1 MNLSAYQIMALLGA
15 LAGIA
20 IVFTLGYLEGRRS
33 LRMDLTRASADYR
46 KQVSQQRE
54 TLQRVRRE
62 LQHAR
67 HELDIQRHN
76 VAQALEAATSE
87 RDHHIEKVATL
98 QLRLITANERF
109 AALQARSLNDEAA
122 EDLAAMAAKLSLA
135 ATQFGL
141 MGATDQANSTRALAA
156 KARDLSQ
163 RYYDALPVQA
173 QQQERAA

>member
-1 MNLSAYQIMALLGA
+1 MNLTTYQIMAFIGA
-15 LAGIA
+15 VAGMA
-20 IVFTLGYLEGRRS
+20 IVFGLGYAEGRRS
-33 LRMDLTRASADYR
+33 LRVDLTRASVDYR

-54 TLQRVRRE
+54 TLQRLRRE
-62 LQHAR
+62 L
-67 HELDIQRHN
+67 DIHRHN
-76 VAQALEAATSE
+76 AAQALEATTSE
-87 RDHHIEKVATL
+87 RDHHIEKATTL
-98 QLRLITANERF
+98 QLRLITANERI
-109 AALQARSLNDEAA
+109 ASLRATSLNTEAA

-141 MGATDQANSTRALAA
+141 MGATDQATSARTLAA